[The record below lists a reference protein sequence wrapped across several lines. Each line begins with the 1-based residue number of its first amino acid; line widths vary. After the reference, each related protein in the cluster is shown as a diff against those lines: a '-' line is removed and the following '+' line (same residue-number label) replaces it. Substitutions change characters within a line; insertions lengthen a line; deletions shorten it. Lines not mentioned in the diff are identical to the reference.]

1 LPQRVARES
10 FLTHHHLPNQDYFCR
25 DGLRGRASGE
35 WARTKLK
42 FLDDYLPPAIAVTH
56 KFRRRWYLDLF
67 AGPGCNIDRDRNY
80 AEFDGSPLRAL
91 TYYMPRRPEIAL
103 TDAVLVNKDA
113 EDHRAL
119 EVRVDRVCT
128 AGESRIVRNRIRIR
142 NDDTNLILPEI
153 MSQIPARDYVFAF
166 ADITGIAHWPFA
178 SVEEL
183 RRNHSSIDFYML
195 FPLEMTLIRKLSYRE
210 EMTARYENDLTSFF
224 GGQDWT
230 VHHRQRQ
237 TPADTDQLKRDITE
251 LYLQKLRTL
260 WSYAEVQH
268 TISMADNR
276 PLYRMIFAS
285 NHPIASELA
294 KWQKGNS
301 QAELF

>member
-1 LPQRVARES
+1 MPRY
-10 FLTHHHLPNQDYFCR
+10 DYYCS

-42 FLDDYLPPAIAVTH
+42 FLDDYLPPALAVTH
-56 KFRRRWYLDLF
+56 KFRRRWYLDFF
-67 AGPGCNIDRDRNY
+67 AGPGRNIDRDRNH
-80 AEFDGSPLRAL
+80 AEFDGSPMRAL
-91 TYYMPRRPEIAL
+91 KYHMPRRVDVAL
-103 TDAVLVNKDA
+103 TDAFFVNKDV
-113 EDHRAL
+113 EDHSAL
-119 EVRVDRVCT
+119 EDRVDRACA
-128 AGESRIVRNRIRIR
+128 AGESMIPRPRIRIR
-142 NDDTNLILPEI
+142 NDDTNAVFPDI
-153 MSQIPARDYVFAF
+153 MSQVPPKDYVFAF

-178 SVEEL
+178 SVQEL
-183 RRNHSSIDFYML
+183 RRNHSSVDFYML

-210 EMTARYENDLTSFF
+210 EMTARYADDLTSFF
-224 GGQDWT
+224 GGEDWR

-268 TISMADNR
+268 TIHMADNR